1 VTTQAAIPKGIEKSD
16 DSRTSI
22 GSATRIDMPLP
33 NAAAES
39 AIIARRK
46 TNVLDGP
53 EEADFINCCF
63 YRVKKYG
70 DKTTFDTNP
79 FYSGAVMRG
88 VTLQQQKLHAVLHKK
103 NPALSKQTFLEA

>member
-1 VTTQAAIPKGIEKSD
+1 VTTQAAIPKGTEKSD
-16 DSRTSI
+16 DNRTNI

-53 EEADFINCCF
+53 EDADFISCCF
-63 YRVKKYG
+63 Y
-70 DKTTFDTNP
+70 
-79 FYSGAVMRG
+79 
-88 VTLQQQKLHAVLHKK
+88 
-103 NPALSKQTFLEA
+103 

>member
-1 VTTQAAIPKGIEKSD
+1 
-16 DSRTSI
+16 
-22 GSATRIDMPLP
+22 MPLP

-46 TNVLDGP
+46 TNVVDGP

>member
-1 VTTQAAIPKGIEKSD
+1 M
-16 DSRTSI
+16 

-53 EEADFINCCF
+53 EDADFISCCF
-63 YRVKKYG
+63 Y
-70 DKTTFDTNP
+70 
-79 FYSGAVMRG
+79 
-88 VTLQQQKLHAVLHKK
+88 
-103 NPALSKQTFLEA
+103 